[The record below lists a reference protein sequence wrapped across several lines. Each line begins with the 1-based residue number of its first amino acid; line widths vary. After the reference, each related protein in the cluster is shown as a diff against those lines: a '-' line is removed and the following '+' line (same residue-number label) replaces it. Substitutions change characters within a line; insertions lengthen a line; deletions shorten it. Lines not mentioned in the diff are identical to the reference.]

1 MAKQETADNS
11 NFERMIKMT
20 MTAKEKVEQDLQNI
34 EVAMEQLK
42 VDVELLGDE
51 EKAEMKEKIRKYLG
65 KFSDEIER
73 IKEFDRTLTEKFGKY
88 GKRFLYAC
96 IGILA
101 IAGIDRLIGYIKDLF

>member
-1 MAKQETADNS
+1 MVKLVTADNN
-11 NFERMIKMT
+11 NFERMIQ
-20 MTAKEKVEQDLQNI
+20 MTAKEKVEQDLKNI
-34 EVAMEQLK
+34 EDAMEQLK

-65 KFSDEIER
+65 KFSDEIEK
-73 IKEFDRTLTEKFGKY
+73 IKELDRTLTEKLGKY

-101 IAGIDRLIGYIKDLF
+101 IAGIDKLIGYIKNLF